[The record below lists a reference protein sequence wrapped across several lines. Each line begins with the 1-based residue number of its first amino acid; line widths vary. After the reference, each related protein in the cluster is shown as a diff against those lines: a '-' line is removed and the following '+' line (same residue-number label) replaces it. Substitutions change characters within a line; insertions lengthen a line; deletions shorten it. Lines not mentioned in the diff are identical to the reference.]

1 MEKLD
6 INTLTEEQKKMID
19 LWYKFSIEN
28 GKLKTEEPIVFSA
41 ELIKIKT
48 QEIKQKYQDIILGK
62 YSFTDQANLQQEWLV
77 IMWVKEFENREFTE
91 EEKTRLME
99 LYSMRAWI
107 TEQRNLC
114 QKEIENLWN

>member
-28 GKLKTEEPIVFSA
+28 GKLKTEEPIIFSV